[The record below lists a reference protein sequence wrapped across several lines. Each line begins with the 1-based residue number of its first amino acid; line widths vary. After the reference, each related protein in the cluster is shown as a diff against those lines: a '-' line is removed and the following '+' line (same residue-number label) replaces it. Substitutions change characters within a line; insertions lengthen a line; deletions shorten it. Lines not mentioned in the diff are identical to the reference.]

1 MKKKILVV
9 LLLIT
14 LSLPLF
20 AGDHFDIS
28 LGFGH
33 YTNFK
38 KANSLSLY
46 YGSTIGLTDRLELVV
61 GGVSEVT
68 PNVFSDNELQ
78 LGLAFAIM
86 GQRSTATK
94 VAGSSIN
101 TLVGAGFEVF
111 YIAFRQQENEIE
123 NAVNS
128 WSIIQIPMK
137 AKLITDLAVS
147 AQEELNKLS
156 SNAKLPVITYDSSLR
171 CYTLG
176 DNQTRHFEIEG
187 SVDSFQFKKALKD
200 ASGLSVTAVFVVLV
214 AN

>member
-68 PNVFSDNELQ
+68 PNVFSANELQ

-101 TLVGAGFEVF
+101 TLVGAG
-111 YIAFRQQENEIE
+111 
-123 NAVNS
+123 
-128 WSIIQIPMK
+128 
-137 AKLITDLAVS
+137 LIVS
-147 AQEELNKLS
+147 DVDGRVLPSGAYLNIT
-156 SNAKLPVITYDSSLR
+156 PVTIGTPIHGR
-171 CYTLG
+171 
-176 DNQTRHFEIEG
+176 RERAFEIGCQYDWFTNKFNITFSFLKLDFYLRG
-187 SVDSFQFKKALKD
+187 SYK
-200 ASGLSVTAVFVVLV
+200 FV
-214 AN
+214 AKNPHA